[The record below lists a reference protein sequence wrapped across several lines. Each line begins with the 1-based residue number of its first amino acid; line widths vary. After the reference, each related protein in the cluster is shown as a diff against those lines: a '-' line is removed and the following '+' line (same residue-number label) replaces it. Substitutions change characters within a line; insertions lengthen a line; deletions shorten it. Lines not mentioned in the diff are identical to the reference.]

1 MSDDVWGLHAPHYEQ
16 CLPDLS
22 EIESLDLNWDHGL
35 DETGGSHFGL
45 IYLYSVGN
53 TGHRYVAAC
62 AIPTLDPKH
71 YPIALVN
78 EEGYT
83 VDIFASSLTS
93 WLPCYLLYRVGTC
106 LTTALWRAAQK
117 RSVQPIQWLE
127 EEVEQFLA
135 EEGALRTALQGF
147 AIPGLEALLTTLL
160 GMLRHKDTLDA
171 AAWQPADFYTLI
183 EPSGYVCAYR
193 RLAAAPSATLA
204 EWRAVIEAYPFYN
217 KPLFHL
223 FAEQPTSPYGGG
235 YGVFASNSSWKVSKG
250 AWSTIPLSLAQ
261 EVFHRRTAHDSTG
274 VFDTDVLVA
283 AARRIASDPN
293 EVDGPLAPLIRSL
306 AGHSGRTTRLGSAF
320 FEAGQRWESQGATRA
335 FQLRAL
341 TCYENAIHQHAL
353 KTGEWHLDALGRVR
367 ALAATLGDEA
377 YQRYLEETLDEGE

>member
-1 MSDDVWGLHAPHYEQ
+1 MAQDERSLYAPRYARFW
-16 CLPDLS
+16 PDLG
-22 EIESLDLNWDHGL
+22 EIKSLDLNWDHGWHWTA
-35 DETGGSHFGL
+35 EASNFGL

-53 TGHRYVAAC
+53 TGHRHVAAC
-62 AIPTLDPKH
+62 AIPTLLPEY

-117 RSVQPIQWLE
+117 RPVQPIQWLE

-147 AIPGLEALLTTLL
+147 AIPGLDALLTTLM

-171 AAWQPADFYTLI
+171 AAWQPADFYTRI

-193 RLAAAPSATLA
+193 RLAASPSATLA
-204 EWRAVIEAYPFYN
+204 EWQAVIEAYPFYN

-223 FAEQPTSPYGGG
+223 FAERP
-235 YGVFASNSSWKVSKG
+235 
-250 AWSTIPLSLAQ
+250 
-261 EVFHRRTAHDSTG
+261 
-274 VFDTDVLVA
+274 
-283 AARRIASDPN
+283 
-293 EVDGPLAPLIRSL
+293 
-306 AGHSGRTTRLGSAF
+306 
-320 FEAGQRWESQGATRA
+320 
-335 FQLRAL
+335 
-341 TCYENAIHQHAL
+341 
-353 KTGEWHLDALGRVR
+353 
-367 ALAATLGDEA
+367 
-377 YQRYLEETLDEGE
+377 